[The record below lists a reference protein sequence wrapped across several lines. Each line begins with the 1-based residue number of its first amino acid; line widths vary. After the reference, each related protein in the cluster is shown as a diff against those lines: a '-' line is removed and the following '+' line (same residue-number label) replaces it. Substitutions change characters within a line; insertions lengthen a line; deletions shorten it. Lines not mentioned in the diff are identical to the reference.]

1 MATSTYTPGTNDI
14 VHKIDLDLVSRS
26 RVVEPIHM
34 VQNDKVLPVL
44 AMSLY
49 KEGTSYSCPS
59 GSTVSI
65 RLEKPDKKVVN
76 IEVSGWDSSRHIV
89 YMKTTYQMT
98 SAFGKASALLEIDTG
113 SGIAQTETFPIMIDR
128 NPVQDGSIESTDE
141 IKSLQGYVD
150 AAAAS
155 ANQAQTYRDTA
166 GTYANS
172 ARTSATEANSAR
184 SQASGYATNA
194 ELAKTSAQNSASA
207 AEDASDLSKSYA
219 VGTNN
224 TVRPGDKTDNA
235 KSYSELAARLTDQ
248 ATALLEEAERLLEQ
262 VNPEGAINP
271 DTPITF
277 QQATELANIQNED
290 SIRIALGKLSKLYA
304 SLDGKA
310 AFYPVTTSRDISE
323 VGTLMDGNTVADWIK
338 ELGENPDTVK
348 VSKNLSSSGW
358 YRFATKA
365 TIETTKDNYG
375 GAGESGFIFISRNY
389 VERNNESYI
398 IAFCSSYGGK
408 IECKCINASINQQL
422 LKKIRVS
429 LTPTKSFNIEMYYD
443 SSKLNGVTVTMIT
456 NQAGVKW
463 SSKNLEPVTETVSD
477 IVVYDLP
484 LKSDIIEVSNFTDI
498 YTTVTTV
505 ANQYVDIPNS
515 PTSYS
520 YIPVITY
527 KENTNLS
534 NDFIAWVDTKWVAF
548 STVNHILY
556 IHFYKYPI

>member
-1 MATSTYTPGTNDI
+1 MATSTYTPGSNDI
-14 VHKIDLDLVSRS
+14 IHKIDLDLVSRS

-76 IEVSGWDSSRHIV
+76 IEVSGWDNSRHVI

-98 SAFGKASALLEIDTG
+98 SAFGKATALLEIDTG

-141 IKSLQGYVD
+141 IKSLQSYVD

-155 ANQAQTYRDTA
+155 ANQAQSYRDTA

-194 ELAKTSAQNSASA
+194 ELAKTTAQNSASA
-207 AEDASDLSKSYA
+207 AEDASNLSKSYA

-235 KSYSELAARLTDQ
+235 KAYSELAARLTDQ

-310 AFYPVTTSRDISE
+310 AFYPVTTSRDISA
-323 VGTLMDGNTVADWIK
+323 VGTLMDGKTVADWIK
-338 ELGENPDTVK
+338 EVIDGGFTWRGYINNDSIESETFFTNLDFGEYELVGANTAYFPY
-348 VSKNLSSSGW
+348 S
-358 YRFATKA
+358 
-365 TIETTKDNYG
+365 YG
-375 GAGESGFIFISRNY
+375 TLLHFKPRTYYGVMIVID
-389 VERNNESYI
+389 VEKGMAIRAYSLRNNSWYTDWQKYVRI
-398 IAFCSSYGGK
+398 GDL
-408 IECKCINASINQQL
+408 ASQPYN
-422 LKKIRVS
+422 
-429 LTPTKSFNIEMYYD
+429 
-443 SSKLNGVTVTMIT
+443 
-456 NQAGVKW
+456 
-463 SSKNLEPVTETVSD
+463 
-477 IVVYDLP
+477 
-484 LKSDIIEVSNFTDI
+484 KSDINPLLEDVNILE
-498 YTTVTTV
+498 YTRIWKTNYMAYAHVIFSVENTINSWTEILELPFKTARETV
-505 ANQYVDIPNS
+505 ACLV
-515 PTSYS
+515 
-520 YIPVITY
+520 
-527 KENTNLS
+527 NTNIIEIYMPTNS
-534 NDFIAWVDTKWVAF
+534 KSVNSMTKSIPKGEYAF
-548 STVNHILY
+548 DIVI
-556 IHFYKYPI
+556 PIV